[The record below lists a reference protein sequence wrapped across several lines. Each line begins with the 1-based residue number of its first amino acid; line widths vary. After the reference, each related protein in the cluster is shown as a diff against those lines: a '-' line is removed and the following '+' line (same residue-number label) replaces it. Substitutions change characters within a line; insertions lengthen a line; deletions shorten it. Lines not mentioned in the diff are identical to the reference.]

1 MEWPL
6 ISILKV
12 KYLFE
17 CSKNKSSFFST
28 FISSILLRYR
38 EHMIWSVNERKHNF
52 FLAFYWHFIVA
63 FHLSLCVSIF
73 FFTLSVVVL
82 QTIISSSVFSCLL
95 KFSLLFISQHW
106 SFFFSRIFYLYVF
119 LWNSFILLFLAS
131 KVTVFL
137 IYRILCASRFFK
149 LVVV

>member
-6 ISILKV
+6 ISLLKV

-38 EHMIWSVNERKHNF
+38 EHMIWSVNERKHHF
-52 FLAFYWHFIVA
+52 FWHFIDTLLLL
-63 FHLSLCVSIF
+63 FIFLCVFQF

-149 LVVV
+149 LVV